1 MTEGKNPQRIA
12 NLDAFAAANEVA
24 TMSAM
29 RRLPKSVRWLFAFAW
44 IAVASTAMPAATAAQ
59 SDDVKQS
66 RNAGRHALI
75 VVGLSGDESH
85 RAAFQKT
92 VEAWTDFLTSRA
104 GFTSDNITLLFG
116 REGLDEAKPA
126 TQEHVRSA
134 VEQLVARCD
143 AGDAVWVFL
152 LGHGSQD
159 TTHSWFHLPGPDMH
173 EADWAGLFAGLKSDE
188 QVFWLTQA
196 ASGGFVKAMSRP
208 GRVVIAATAATGE
221 VNETQFSTSLAKMMQ
236 SPASDLDSNGD
247 SQVSLVELFR
257 ATTTSVAMYFEDNS
271 LAPTEHAQLDDNGD
285 GQGSEVEQLLPEES
299 PNDDGAE
306 ATAGSNAA
314 TTLDGAKAAR
324 LTVERIEN

>member
-1 MTEGKNPQRIA
+1 MAI
-12 NLDAFAAANEVA
+12 V
-24 TMSAM
+24 S
-29 RRLPKSVRWLFAFAW
+29 
-44 IAVASTAMPAATAAQ
+44 IAMPATAAAQ
-59 SDDVKQS
+59 SDGAKQA
-66 RNAGRHALI
+66 REVRRHALI
-75 VVGLSGDESH
+75 IVGLPGDEPH

-92 VEAWTDFLTSRA
+92 VEAWTAYLTSRA

-126 TQEHVRSA
+126 TQEHVRSV
-134 VEQLVARCD
+134 VEKLVARCET
-143 AGDAVWVFL
+143 GDAVWVFL

-159 TTHSWFHLPGPDMH
+159 ATHSWLHLPGPDMH

-208 GRVVIAATAATGE
+208 GRVVIAATATTGE
-221 VNETQFSTSLAKMMQ
+221 VNETQFSTSLANVMQ
-236 SPASDLDSNGD
+236 NPASDLDSNGD
-247 SQVSLVELFR
+247 GQVSLVELFR
-257 ATTTSVAMYFEDNS
+257 ATTTSVAKHFEDNS

-314 TTLDGAKAAR
+314 ATLDGAKAAR
-324 LTVERIEN
+324 LTVERIE